1 MFDVLLVHQI
11 KGTTS
16 SWTTI
21 NLWETP
27 GVNKERNEHENEG
40 IRNRT
45 IKTVQVAQ
53 EQYDPQITMLQFK
66 LFQFYFKFGFGR
78 ARVFDAFGCRD
89 VNLCVSIAFK
99 AISPGSFSNQTCK
112 IWISKF
118 RSSKFKTKLQFS
130 SKISFLVE
138 WWWNKIFRNKILR
151 AINKPS
157 LLLISLLT
165 FSKFSFP
172 PASLLDR

>member
-1 MFDVLLVHQI
+1 MHLIKSKLCLGFSRSAEIWNYEIRNDLSFGNIIVFDVLLVHQI

-66 LFQFYFKFGFGR
+66 LFNF
-78 ARVFDAFGCRD
+78 
-89 VNLCVSIAFK
+89 
-99 AISPGSFSNQTCK
+99 ISSLGLEELASLTRLGVEML
-112 IWISKF
+112 ISAWALLLKQSLQALF
-118 RSSKFKTKLQFS
+118 PTKPVKYESQSLDHQSSKRK
-130 SKISFLVE
+130 
-138 WWWNKIFRNKILR
+138 
-151 AINKPS
+151 
-157 LLLISLLT
+157 
-165 FSKFSFP
+165 
-172 PASLLDR
+172 